1 METGRPKQGGTGD
14 PEQEQ
19 DTHKDTG
26 SRWGQWEWGCGQG
39 HQEQGGGTGSQTGTR
54 TVEAGLQSASQE
66 QDGDRDMAQAG
77 CSSHK
82 EMAAQ
87 GAVSCGD
94 LPSPWDGDKQ
104 GQLGGSTQGHSLLM
118 ALLRV
123 GAHPPGCVPELS
135 PDPLMPRME
144 PPVPQ
149 CVIPRA
155 SVYLRHGPGR
165 HSPWGILHPHRSF
178 VWEIPAAWQGL
189 GAGSS
194 RTAPTPRAEPF
205 PRKIPAR
212 VRGARFAAARPRRGS
227 AFSSR
232 REEPA

>member
-1 METGRPKQGGTGD
+1 METGTRHKLGAHPTRRWLLKVPCPAGTSQVPGMGTNGD
-14 PEQEQ
+14 N
-19 DTHKDTG
+19 
-26 SRWGQWEWGCGQG
+26 W
-39 HQEQGGGTGSQTGTR
+39 
-54 TVEAGLQSASQE
+54 
-66 QDGDRDMAQAG
+66 
-77 CSSHK
+77 
-82 EMAAQ
+82 
-87 GAVSCGD
+87 
-94 LPSPWDGDKQ
+94 
-104 GQLGGSTQGHSLLM
+104 GGSTQGHSLLM

-165 HSPWGILHPHRSF
+165 HSPWGILHSHRSF
-178 VWEIPAAWQGL
+178 VWEIPAARQGL

-205 PRKIPAR
+205 LRKIPAR
-212 VRGARFAAARPRRGS
+212 VRGARFAAARPRRRS

>member
-1 METGRPKQGGTGD
+1 MGD
-14 PEQEQ
+14 QEQ

-66 QDGDRDMAQAG
+66 QDGDRDTAQAG
-77 CSSHK
+77 GSSHK

-189 GAGSS
+189 GCTLERCCDSGSLGDAGDAMNRYSIWLRLTGTLCAQPGCHRCS
-194 RTAPTPRAEPF
+194 KQCPCST
-205 PRKIPAR
+205 
-212 VRGARFAAARPRRGS
+212 GGS
-227 AFSSR
+227 T
-232 REEPA
+232 EVLQ